1 MKKIPMNKIL
11 INKNLNIKFMMKR
24 KMNEKKDTT

>member
-11 INKNLNIKFMMKR
+11 INKNLNIKFMMNK